1 MDSDINLL
9 NEHAEHITEIRFN
22 AIVYLSNVSS
32 HINKNYDKGSRA
44 HLEAGA
50 RCMVLATTD
59 IDQALSVAQDILT
72 RKHFGKLVRY
82 ANLAKEDI
90 LLEYVE
96 FFK

>member
-1 MDSDINLL
+1 
-9 NEHAEHITEIRFN
+9 
-22 AIVYLSNVSS
+22 
-32 HINKNYDKGSRA
+32 
-44 HLEAGA
+44 
-50 RCMVLATTD
+50 MVLATTD